1 MGRHL
6 IAAAVVVADT
16 VLFLAT
22 HRGWGA
28 VAYALAVTPV
38 VLLRGR
44 SPVAAFVAALALAS
58 LTDGSYILLLWS
70 AYQAGQEVLSRTG
83 LAVVAGAGA
92 GGLAV
97 RLAASQNIGALLS
110 TYLVFVALPLL
121 VGLYL
126 AQHRRLVAA
135 LDQRNRQLS
144 LRQDLLAERERLR
157 ERLRIARDM
166 HDSLGHR
173 LSLVSVQA
181 AALEVSVPVRH
192 RQAVGQLAGSA
203 RAAVH
208 ELHELVGALRGE
220 EERSLTA
227 EAIGTVVEEFRRA
240 GVPVT
245 LRERGEP
252 RPLSFAAGQ
261 AAYRVVEEGLTNAAK
276 HAPNQPV
283 TVTVE
288 WESDT
293 LLLTVT
299 NPLTDPVAGAD
310 GGAGHGLADLAG
322 HGLTGLA
329 GHGLAGHGLAISP
342 GGYGPA
348 GHGLAGLAERV
359 RPAGGVLD
367 HRLSDDGFR
376 LFAMLPLADG
386 SPADPVSGQAASFGL
401 EADGLSVVASSGL
414 ETEQV
419 ADVGRFRT
427 VVLGAAVAVL
437 MFVTLPASLLLG
449 VAQ

>member
-16 VLFLAT
+16 VLFLAA

-28 VAYALAVTPV
+28 VAYALAVTLV
-38 VLLRGR
+38 VVLRGR
-44 SPVAAFVAALALAS
+44 SPVTAFVAALALAS
-58 LTDGSYILLLWS
+58 LTDGSYLLLLWS
-70 AYQAGQEVLSRTG
+70 AYQAGQQVLSRTE

-97 RLAASQNIGALLS
+97 RLATATSQNIGALLS

-157 ERLRIARDM
+157 ERLRISRDM

-192 RQAVGQLAGSA
+192 RQAVGRLAGSA

-220 EERSLTA
+220 EERSPTA
-227 EAIGTVVEEFRRA
+227 AAIGTLVEEFRQA
-240 GVPVT
+240 GVTVT
-245 LRERGEP
+245 SRERGEP

-276 HAPNQPV
+276 HAPDQPV

-293 LLLTVT
+293 LLLTIT
-299 NPLTDPVAGAD
+299 NPLPGSVSGLPPGPVAGAD
-310 GGAGHGLADLAG
+310 GGAGHGLTGHNLAG
-322 HGLTGLA
+322 HSFADL
-329 GHGLAGHGLAISP
+329 
-342 GGYGPA
+342 A

-386 SPADPVSGQAASFGL
+386 FPEAQVSGLETDHTTGRGL
-401 EADGLSVVASSGL
+401 PVVASSGP
-414 ETEQV
+414 EAEQM

-427 VVLGAAVAVL
+427 AVLGAAVAVL

-449 VAQ
+449 VVR

>member
-6 IAAAVVVADT
+6 IAAAVVVVDT
-16 VLFLAT
+16 VLFLSA
-22 HRGWGA
+22 HRSWA
-28 VAYALAVTPV
+28 VVAYALATVLVV
-38 VLLRGR
+38 VLRTR

-58 LTDGSYILLLWS
+58 LSGGSYILLLWS
-70 AYQAGQEVLSRTG
+70 AYQAGQEVLSRSG
-83 LAVVAGAGA
+83 VAVVAGAGA

-97 RLAASQNIGALLS
+97 RLAAGPLTPQAVGTLLS

-135 LDQRNRQLS
+135 LDQSNRQLR
-144 LRQDLLAERERLR
+144 LRRDLLAEQERLR

-181 AALEVSVPVRH
+181 AALEVSALPVRH
-192 RQAVGQLAGSA
+192 RQAVGQLAESA
-203 RAAVH
+203 RAAMH

-220 EERSLTA
+220 EEPSRSPTV
-227 EAIGTVVEEFRRA
+227 EAIGTVAEEFRRA

-245 LRERGEP
+245 LRERGRP

-276 HAPNQPV
+276 HAPRQPV
-283 TVTVE
+283 TVNVD
-288 WESDT
+288 WESDA
-293 LLLTVT
+293 LLLTVV
-299 NPLTDPVAGAD
+299 NPLPERPET
-310 GGAGHGLADLAG
+310 GAGVSELGGGGPEAG
-322 HGLTGLA
+322 VGA
-329 GHGLAGHGLAISP
+329 GRSSVSGP
-342 GGYGPA
+342 GSG

-376 LFAMLPLADG
+376 LFAMLPVTPLEE
-386 SPADPVSGQAASFGL
+386 DPVVDDLPA
-401 EADGLSVVASSGL
+401 
-414 ETEQV
+414 
-419 ADVGRFRT
+419 VGRVRT
-427 VVLGAAVAVL
+427 VALGAAVAVL

-449 VAQ
+449 VVR

>member
-6 IAAAVVVADT
+6 IAAAVVVMDT
-16 VLFLAT
+16 LLFLAA

-28 VAYALAVTPV
+28 VAYALAVVLV
-38 VLLRGR
+38 VVLRGR
-44 SPVAAFVAALALAS
+44 SPVAAFVAALTLAS
-58 LTDGSYILLLWS
+58 LTDGSHLLLLWS
-70 AYQAGQEVLSRTG
+70 AYQVGQEVRSRTG

-97 RLAASQNIGALLS
+97 RLATSQNIGALLS

-144 LRQDLLAERERLR
+144 LRQELLAERERLR

-192 RQAVGQLAGSA
+192 RRAVEQLAGSA
-203 RAAVH
+203 RAAIH

-227 EAIGTVVEEFRRA
+227 EAIGTLVEEFRQA

-252 RPLSFAAGQ
+252 RPLPFTAGQ
-261 AAYRVVEEGLTNAAK
+261 AAYRVAEEGLTNAAK
-276 HAPNQPV
+276 HAPNQPI
-283 TVTVE
+283 TITVE
-288 WESDT
+288 WEPDT

-299 NPLTDPVAGAD
+299 NPLPGSVSDLAAGAD
-310 GGAGHGLADLAG
+310 GGAGHGLTG
-322 HGLTGLA
+322 HGLAGLA
-329 GHGLAGHGLAISP
+329 RHAGHSGHGLAGHGLA
-342 GGYGPA
+342 
-348 GHGLAGLAERV
+348 GLSERV

-386 SPADPVSGQAASFGL
+386 SPEAQVSGLETDHTTGRGL
-401 EADGLSVVASSGL
+401 PVVASSGL
-414 ETEQV
+414 EAEQV
-419 ADVGRFRT
+419 ADVGRVRT
-427 VVLGAAVAVL
+427 LVLGATVAVL
-437 MFVTLPASLLLG
+437 MFVTPPASLLLG